1 MCTSQNNK
9 LNCGVHCVSW
19 LKTSWDG
26 FHSDLPKQN
35 HRLWRAAGDPCQP
48 DDSVIVLQ
56 KLIALTLLF
65 KISVSFICHRVPLPG
80 NRDCTCPLV
89 LKMPCTPWPLWDLQM
104 KKNLLSFGLWKHKA
118 SHLKWLLVIPIK
130 NVAWAP
136 VGWHGGTERSLGR
149 AQLHLGKEDSRDTD
163 LTSPVTA
170 FPQQWFL
177 VH

>member
-104 KKNLLSFGLWKHKA
+104 KESAKLWTVEA
-118 SHLKWLLVIPIK
+118 QSIIFEVTFSHPYQECS
-130 NVAWAP
+130 WAP

-149 AQLHLGKEDSRDTD
+149 AQLHLDKEDSGDTN